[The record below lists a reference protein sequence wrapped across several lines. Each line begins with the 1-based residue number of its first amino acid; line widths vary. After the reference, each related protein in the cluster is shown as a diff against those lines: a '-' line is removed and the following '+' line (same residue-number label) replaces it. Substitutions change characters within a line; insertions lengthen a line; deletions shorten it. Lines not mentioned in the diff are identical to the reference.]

1 MINDLKKKVEE
12 LRELINYHNYR
23 YYVLDSPEIS
33 DSEYDEL
40 MRELETIEKEQPE
53 LVVPDSPTQRIGAPP
68 AEGFLPV
75 RHHSKMMSLQD
86 AFSFQEV
93 SEFFDRLN
101 RLLPDQKLEFVCEL
115 KVDGT
120 AMALTYE
127 DGVYV
132 RGATRGDG
140 EVGEDI
146 TPNLKT
152 IRSIPLRLRIANP
165 PRLLEARGEAYLAK
179 RQFKALNEER
189 ANEDMPLFANP
200 RNAAAGSLRQLDPKS
215 TAKRGLDAIF
225 YGVGYISDGKFESH
239 WDNLKFLERVGFK
252 VSEHTRKVKSHREIF
267 DFCSEWQEKR
277 DTLPFEIDGVVIK
290 VNALEAQAT
299 LGATS
304 KSPRWAI
311 AYKFPAEQ
319 RTTKVKDITVN
330 VGRTGALTPTAIL
343 EPVRVAGSTV
353 SRATLHNE
361 DEIRRKDVRI
371 GDTVIIQKAGDVI
384 PEVVAPVI
392 SKRRGVERIY
402 EMPKFC
408 PVCGAETIR
417 PVGEAVTRC
426 TGIAC
431 PAQLFERTF
440 HWGSRGA
447 MDIEGLGGAAIRQLL
462 DKKFISDVADLYSL
476 SKKDLLQIE
485 HFADKAADN
494 LLKSIAV
501 SKNRPFSRKLFG
513 LGIRHVGSHIATVI
527 ATNFPSI
534 EKLMRVSYED
544 LVDIPEIGPKIA
556 QSITAFFKQGR
567 NLRVVEKLIK
577 TGVKME
583 EPREAR
589 VTHKLKGTSFVLT
602 GALSRFTR
610 EEASEKIEQLGG
622 RVASSISAKTDY
634 LVAGE
639 NPGSKYQKAK
649 ELGVKIIGEDDFLEL
664 VSG

>member
-1 MINDLKKKVEE
+1 MIKDLKKKVEE

-53 LVVPDSPTQRIGAPP
+53 LVVSDSPTQRIGAPP

-75 RHHSKMMSLQD
+75 RHHGKMMSLQY

-152 IRSIPLRLRIANP
+152 IRSIPLRLRIENP

-189 ANEDMPLFANP
+189 ANECLPPFANP
-200 RNAAAGSLRQLDPKS
+200 RNAAACPLKQLDPKS

-225 YGVGYISDGKFESH
+225 YGVGYISDAKVESH

-290 VNALEAQAT
+290 VNALEAQTT

-304 KSPRWAI
+304 KSPPISI

-371 GDTVIIQKAGDVI
+371 GDTVIIQKAGD
-384 PEVVAPVI
+384 
-392 SKRRGVERIY
+392 
-402 EMPKFC
+402 
-408 PVCGAETIR
+408 
-417 PVGEAVTRC
+417 
-426 TGIAC
+426 
-431 PAQLFERTF
+431 
-440 HWGSRGA
+440 GSRGA
-447 MDIEGLGGAAIRQLL
+447 MDIEGLAGAAIRQLL
-462 DKKFISDVADLYSL
+462 DKKLISDVADLYSL

-485 HFADKAADN
+485 HFADKAANN
-494 LLKSIAV
+494 LLRSIAV
-501 SKNRPFSRKLFG
+501 SKKRPFSRKLFG
-513 LGIRHVGSHIATVI
+513 LGIRHVGSHMATVI

-534 EKLMRVSYED
+534 ENLMQVSYED

-567 NLRVVEKLIK
+567 NLRVIEKLIK
-577 TGVKME
+577 AGVKME

-610 EEASEKIEQLGG
+610 EEASKKIEQLGG